1 MWKTILTNVN
11 SLILANWKSL
21 FMFVLGAFAGVFLFS
36 CSMINSA
43 IDTVQEAGNDVADYV
58 TGTEEESDSNE

>member
-11 SLILANWKSL
+11 FLILANWKSL
-21 FMFVLGAFAGVFLFS
+21 FMFGLGALAGVFLFS